1 MKTCPVCQ
9 AKAFDD
15 AEVCYGCLH
24 RFERKE
30 ELAAACEEDKDQKH
44 DASHAQIVQDRRS
57 LAPRVEHAP
66 KDTPAPSPPS
76 RVYPLDAKQDV
87 RPDSNGWVMRVEFQ
101 SVCSACQG
109 TGMPRQ
115 LGEDDRIRDASRFVP
130 RVVVTDEG
138 FVVALESAGLAH
150 EGTCSLPAQRQ
161 VPSRRASRSVLRRR
175 ARRSAFLAERSTS
188 ATG

>member
-1 MKTCPVCQ
+1 MKTCPICQ

-30 ELAAACEEDKDQKH
+30 ELASACEEGKGQEH
-44 DASHAQIVQDRRS
+44 EASRAQAVQDRQS
-57 LAPRVEHAP
+57 VAPRAEHAP
-66 KDTPAPSPPS
+66 KDASAPSPLS
-76 RVYPLDAKQDV
+76 RAYPLDAKQDV
-87 RPDSNGWVMRVEFQ
+87 LPNSNGWVMRVEFQ
-101 SVCSACQG
+101 GVYPTRQG
-109 TGMPRQ
+109 AGAPSQ
-115 LGEDDRIRDASRFVP
+115 PGEDDRIRGASRFVP

-150 EGTCSLPAQRQ
+150 EGTCALPAQRQ
-161 VPSRRASRSVLRRR
+161 LPPHRASRSVLRRR
-175 ARRSAFLAERSTS
+175 ARRNAIVAGRSTS